1 MIDPMTR
8 IAVSFA
14 VVCVTASSTGL
25 LLAFSDLFSPA
36 ATLALSVIL
45 AILVLRWRAQ
55 WAPLNQGFTFKWS
68 RWGVVEVAAAFGWAF
83 WILQKAGSPIFLN
96 RDPGSYFSTALT
108 LNNFGGLSIDVG
120 DHALHGAPGVNFIG
134 PASYFVSGSILE
146 FQFEHGASVLYA
158 LSAWA
163 FGPPLISIASTLA
176 FIVGGVALVR
186 TMFLIGI
193 RRSIAWGSTSAFM
206 ISIPV
211 VYSARSTYSEPFVF
225 MMLAVA
231 ALTFAIWY
239 REDRPQSFLVLPGL
253 LVGSTCLFRVDGLL
267 YVGVVLI
274 ALTVGHPIVQTRGRA
289 WSAVGL
295 LPGFVIGTIDH
306 WWWTGNYA
314 RDLERSYRP
323 LAALLIAATLAVVTL
338 SVLVKWR
345 QAAVDR
351 LFSASGSKLLA
362 ATASG
367 LTFLSLWFLM
377 FWRPLLFPSK
387 KSSPGLSPS
396 QSLIAGLQQRSGAVI
411 DSSREYSEYSLT
423 NFAWYFGLPLAI
435 AAVVG
440 IALVA
445 YMAVRNSGPSRL
457 AFTVIV
463 LASAGY
469 TYRLYIF
476 PDQPWA
482 TRRLLPFILP
492 TMLVLGAFALS
503 KLTDRITDRVM
514 KSVSTTL
521 CVLLCIVPALL
532 AILPVRGMTD
542 QSGGARAVQTICEYL
557 RPESDVVLIGSPKL
571 IASIRGTCGVN
582 VASIDDSQ
590 QLLAVIE
597 ESRTCESIDIIG
609 SHQNFVEEV
618 DREVEL
624 IGSVSTSL
632 GQMPF
637 QTLDTPVSSLDGE
650 KFFET
655 DVFRIKCAG
664 ETS

>member
-1 MIDPMTR
+1 MIDSTDR
-8 IAVSFA
+8 VAASFA
-14 VVCVTASSTGL
+14 VVCATASTSGL
-25 LLAFSDLFSPA
+25 VLAFFDLFSPA
-36 ATLALSVIL
+36 AILAISVVL
-45 AILVLRWRAQ
+45 AILVLRWQAL
-55 WAPLNQGFTFKWS
+55 WAPVKQGFTFRWS
-68 RWGVVEVAAAFGWAF
+68 RGGVVEVGAVIGWAF
-83 WILQKAGSPIFLN
+83 WILRNAGSPIFLN

-108 LNNFGGLSIDVG
+108 LNSFGGLSVDVG
-120 DHALHGAPGVNFIG
+120 NHVLFGAPGVNFIG
-134 PASYFVSGSILE
+134 PASYFVSGSTLE

-158 LSAWA
+158 LSAWS
-163 FGPPLISIASTLA
+163 FGPPLISVASTLA
-176 FIVGGVALVR
+176 FIVGGLALAR
-186 TMFLIGI
+186 TMVMTGI
-193 RRSIAWGSTSAFM
+193 RRSIAWASTSAFM

-267 YVGVVLI
+267 YVGVLLI
-274 ALTVGHPIVQTRGRA
+274 ALTVGHPTVQNRGRT
-289 WSAVGL
+289 WSALGL
-295 LPGFVIGTIDH
+295 LPGVVIGTIDH

-314 RDLERSYRP
+314 SDLEHYYEV
-323 LAALLIAATLAVVTL
+323 LAALLFAATATALAL
-338 SVLVKWR
+338 SVLSKWKSE
-345 QAAVDR
+345 VIER
-351 LFSASGSKLLA
+351 LFLSSWPKWIAS
-362 ATASG
+362 TTSG
-367 LTFLSLWFLM
+367 LTFLFVWFLM

-396 QSLIAGLQQRSGAVI
+396 QSLTAGLQQRSGAII

-440 IALVA
+440 ISLVA
-445 YMAVRNSGPSRL
+445 YMAVRNSGISRL
-457 AFTVIV
+457 AFTFIV
-463 LASAGY
+463 LASAEY
-469 TYRLYIF
+469 TYRLHIS

-492 TMLVLGAFALS
+492 TMLVLGSFAFS
-503 KLTDRITDRVM
+503 KLTDGITDRLM
-514 KSVSTTL
+514 KRVATSL
-521 CVLLCIVPALL
+521 CVLLCTVPALL

-542 QSGGARAVQTICEYL
+542 QNGGARAVQTICAYL
-557 RPESDVVLIGSPKL
+557 RPGSDAVLVGSPKL

-582 VASIDDSQ
+582 VASVGDST
-590 QLLAVIE
+590 QLLAAIDG
-597 ESRTCESIDIIG
+597 SGMCGSIDIIG
-609 SHQNFVEEV
+609 SYQNFVEEI
-618 DREVEL
+618 DSDVEL

-664 ETS
+664 